1 VARGRAIGDG
11 HAAGGTW
18 PGEVRDR
25 DDATGEGTCQGEGT
39 RPRNDA
45 GQGGRAAREVA
56 QAREGARG
64 GGRKRERRR
73 DGERRGGGG
82 GSTPRVSTIAT
93 TVHRITP
100 REKEVEER
108 EVAAR
113 ETKMR

>member
-82 GSTPRVSTIAT
+82 KLT
-93 TVHRITP
+93 TGLDDRDNRPSDHT
-100 REKEVEER
+100 
-108 EVAAR
+108 
-113 ETKMR
+113 

>member
-82 GSTPRVSTIAT
+82 QAHLGSRRSRQPSIGSHLGKRRWKRGKLL
-93 TVHRITP
+93 HGKR
-100 REKEVEER
+100 K
-108 EVAAR
+108 
-113 ETKMR
+113 